1 MKLRTT
7 IYVYTSVFFMVLLL
21 LINAFIYILF
31 DRMSI
36 NTQTER
42 AEAEASAVVEGIK
55 NAAVSVAPDDLL
67 RAFVPADGMLRLVR
81 MSGEGQVVT
90 SQTQQH
96 LRNLDAPYRPN
107 KVSQVTEVDGARY
120 VFVSMPIIWVDG
132 EVVNIQITESLVS
145 ADNNLRVLRNVLF
158 SVSVAAL
165 IAVIISSRLLSGIII
180 KPISRMID
188 TMKNIE
194 QGGGFKSIDLE
205 KKSKDELFEMG
216 NTFNRMIDR
225 LELNYEKQEQFVSN
239 ASHELKTPLTV
250 IESYASL
257 LKRRGAERPDLF
269 NESVE
274 AIHSEAVRMREMT
287 EQLLLMARQTESAG
301 VKLESCNIA
310 DMTQDTARSYQTAYR
325 REVNVH
331 IEAAEADEQ
340 MFAITDL
347 NKAKQLLILFLDN
360 ARKYSEEHIDIHV
373 EKEEGHIKVSIR
385 DYGIGMSDSELAKVY
400 DRFYRVDQAR
410 TRKQGGS
417 GLGLSLAKEIAG
429 HIQAEI
435 DLKSRPGEGTTAIL
449 RFPSFLSKFS

>member
-7 IYVYTSVFFMVLLL
+7 IYVYTSVFFMILLL

-42 AEAEASAVVEGIK
+42 AEAEAGAIVEGIRS
-55 NAAVSVAPDDLL
+55 AAENVAPDDLL
-67 RAFVPADGMLRLVR
+67 RAYVPTDGMLRLVR
-81 MSGEGQVVT
+81 MSGEGPVVT
-90 SQTQQH
+90 SQTQKY
-96 LRNLDAPYRPN
+96 LGNLEVTYHPN
-107 KVSQVTEVDGARY
+107 KISQVTEVEGARY
-120 VFVSMPIIWVDG
+120 VFVSMPVIWVDG
-132 EVVNIQITESLVS
+132 EVVNIQITESLAS

-194 QGGGFKSIDLE
+194 QGGGFKSINME

-225 LELNYEKQEQFVSN
+225 LEMNYEKQEQFVSN

-287 EQLLLMARQTESAG
+287 EQLLLMARQTESAE
-301 VKLESCNIA
+301 VKLEPCNIA
-310 DMTQDTARSYQTAYR
+310 DMTRDAARSYQTAYR

-331 IEAAEADEQ
+331 TEAADEQ

-360 ARKYSEEHIDIHV
+360 ARKYSEEQIDIHV
-373 EKEEGHIKVSIR
+373 EKEQGYIKVSIR
-385 DYGIGMSDSELAKVY
+385 DYGIGMSEGELAKVF

-435 DLKSRPGEGTTAIL
+435 ELSSRSGEGTTAIL

>member
-132 EVVNIQITESLVS
+132 EVVNIQITESLAG

-180 KPISRMID
+180 KPVSRMID

-216 NTFNRMIDR
+216 NTFNRMMDR
-225 LELNYEKQEQFVSN
+225 LEMNYEKQEQFVSN

-301 VKLESCNIA
+301 VKLESCNMA
-310 DMTQDTARSYQTAYR
+310 DMTRETARSYQTAYR

-331 IEAAEADEQ
+331 IEAADEQ
-340 MFAITDL
+340 MLAITDL

-360 ARKYSEEHIDIHV
+360 ARKYSEEQIDIHI
-373 EKEEGHIKVSIR
+373 EKEESHIKVSIR
-385 DYGIGMSDSELAKVY
+385 DYGIGMSESELAKVF

-417 GLGLSLAKEIAG
+417 GLGLSLAQEIAG

-435 DLKSRPGEGTTAIL
+435 ELKSRSGEGTTAIL

>member
-7 IYVYTSVFFMVLLL
+7 IYVYTSVFFMILLL

-132 EVVNIQITESLVS
+132 EVVNIQITESLAS

-331 IEAAEADEQ
+331 IEAADEQ

-360 ARKYSEEHIDIHV
+360 ARKYSEEHIDIQV
-373 EKEEGHIKVSIR
+373 DKEEGHIKVSIR

-435 DLKSRPGEGTTAIL
+435 ELKSRPGEGTTAIL

>member
-7 IYVYTSVFFMVLLL
+7 IYVYTSVFFMILLL

-132 EVVNIQITESLVS
+132 EVVNIQITESLGS

-331 IEAAEADEQ
+331 IEAADEQ

-360 ARKYSEEHIDIHV
+360 ARKYSEEHIDIQV
-373 EKEEGHIKVSIR
+373 DKEEGHIKVTIR

-435 DLKSRPGEGTTAIL
+435 ELKSRPGEGTTAIL

>member
-55 NAAVSVAPDDLL
+55 NAAVNVAPDDLL

-81 MSGEGQVVT
+81 MSGEGQAVT
-90 SQTQQH
+90 SLTQQH
-96 LRNLDAPYRPN
+96 LKDLEAPYHPN
-107 KVSQVTEVDGARY
+107 KVSQVTEVDGVRY

-132 EVVNIQITESLVS
+132 EVVNIQITESLAS

-180 KPISRMID
+180 KPVSRMID

-216 NTFNRMIDR
+216 NTFNRMMDR
-225 LELNYEKQEQFVSN
+225 LEMNYEKQEQFVSN

-301 VKLESCNIA
+301 VKLESCNMA
-310 DMTQDTARSYQTAYR
+310 DMTRETARSYQTAYR

-331 IEAAEADEQ
+331 IEAADEQ
-340 MFAITDL
+340 MLAITDL

-360 ARKYSEEHIDIHV
+360 ARKYSEEQIDIHI
-373 EKEEGHIKVSIR
+373 EKEESHIKVSIR
-385 DYGIGMSDSELAKVY
+385 DYGIGMSESELAKVF

-417 GLGLSLAKEIAG
+417 GLGLSLAQEIAG

-435 DLKSRPGEGTTAIL
+435 ELKSRSGEGTTAIL